1 MKTKIIYISGSEV
14 FEMSQVRAAF
24 EEIRQTLGLDKKTVL
39 FGVPVDSDDA
49 LADKN
54 TVNTDIESQHV
65 PVQPIITD
73 EIITKTEPIIPVK
86 KSRKSKKIVEE
97 IELTVPEQI
106 IEEITSVTEE
116 VIPVAEEFIPIV
128 EEIAPVI
135 EENTQEKQQNDETII
150 PILSILA
157 TNDSGD
163 TNIQDTEPVKEI
175 IIDEADEQPVAI
187 EIQQTTVETSDDDEV
202 FISDIKIETE
212 FDESDNALTKQIITD
227 MLNDEAPIS
236 ESEKTIEQL
245 LESMAPL
252 SEDFDN
258 ASQPE
263 EDLSD
268 FSFDISEEDDDDDAT
283 LAQLASEFAK
293 NEDKIIV
300 DNKPETHGKIGKLKN
315 ILPFKKVKSQ
325 DTSLMGDLFGW
336 AGIAANDEDFSMP
349 GFFTPNAS
357 RKQGS

>member
-24 EEIRQTLGLDKKTVL
+24 EEIRQTLGLDKNTVL

-73 EIITKTEPIIPVK
+73 EIVTKTEPIIPVK

-116 VIPVAEEFIPIV
+116 VIPVTEEFMPVAEEFIPIV

-157 TNDSGD
+157 TNDSDD
-163 TNIQDTEPVKEI
+163 TNIKYFKE
-175 IIDEADEQPVAI
+175 
-187 EIQQTTVETSDDDEV
+187 
-202 FISDIKIETE
+202 
-212 FDESDNALTKQIITD
+212 
-227 MLNDEAPIS
+227 
-236 ESEKTIEQL
+236 
-245 LESMAPL
+245 
-252 SEDFDN
+252 
-258 ASQPE
+258 
-263 EDLSD
+263 
-268 FSFDISEEDDDDDAT
+268 
-283 LAQLASEFAK
+283 
-293 NEDKIIV
+293 
-300 DNKPETHGKIGKLKN
+300 KIG
-315 ILPFKKVKSQ
+315 
-325 DTSLMGDLFGW
+325 D
-336 AGIAANDEDFSMP
+336 
-349 GFFTPNAS
+349 
-357 RKQGS
+357 